1 MGVTLSRCED
11 KPIKD
16 GSPEWP
22 DPYDPSRSNYTY
34 FPPPF
39 LAVAIGI
46 SLVRLEPGLSP
57 DTVVPFSH

>member
-39 LAVAIGI
+39 LAVA
-46 SLVRLEPGLSP
+46 
-57 DTVVPFSH
+57 VVVGVVGVVVL